1 MNTENQKITPI
12 KNSEDHNKVVAKL
25 EAQIEEAKQKAL
37 DWENACYQKDDT
49 ILELKSAK
57 ERAEAEKEDWKR
69 EANARAKIQQATK
82 QHKEQADFESEFIKL
97 QAKKGWQWSESQ
109 GWVKA

>member
-1 MNTENQKITPI
+1 MNQETKITPI

-25 EAQIEEAKQKAL
+25 EAQIEEQKQKAL
-37 DWENACYQKDDT
+37 DWENACYKKDDT

-82 QHKEQADFESEFIKL
+82 QHQEAQDFETEFIKL
-97 QAKKGWQWSESQ
+97 QNQKGWQWDEAR
-109 GWVKA
+109 GWNKVN

>member
-12 KNSEDHNKVVAKL
+12 KNSEDHQKVVAKL
-25 EAQIEEAKQKAL
+25 EAQIEEQKQKAL

-49 ILELKSAK
+49 ILELKSAQA
-57 ERAEAEKEDWKR
+57 RAEAEKEDWKR

-82 QHKEQADFESEFIKL
+82 QHQEHADFKSEFIKL
-97 QAKKGWQWSESQ
+97 QAKKGWAWDESQ